1 MSDRALGPVIGVCL
15 KLVPGRPEA
24 DPLTGQVVTDPRL
37 AGPSPAD
44 HAALEW
50 ALRLASAWDGQVLA
64 ATAGG
69 PAADAGLRL
78 ALGVGAHRA
87 VRVALD
93 PDLPSAIVAG
103 ALAPTLD
110 GCAVVC
116 CGDQSTDRGSGAVPA
131 LLAAR
136 LGAAQG
142 LGLLGISVGD
152 PGVVEAVR
160 RLDGGR
166 RERLRVRAPAVISV
180 EGATAR
186 LRRASL
192 AATMASTRATIEVA
206 PAPPSVLAGNRPGPA
221 PLVLPY
227 RPRPR
232 QLPPPSG
239 EDPLQRI
246 LQLTAATS
254 TRQPPR
260 TLVLEPAEAADAILE
275 QLRQWGEWEPEA
287 GESARETSP

>member
-1 MSDRALGPVIGVCL
+1 
-15 KLVPGRPEA
+15 
-24 DPLTGQVVTDPRL
+24 
-37 AGPSPAD
+37 
-44 HAALEW
+44 
-50 ALRLASAWDGQVLA
+50 LASAWDGQVLA
-64 ATAGG
+64 VTADG
-69 PAADAGLRL
+69 PAADDVLRL
-78 ALGVGAHRA
+78 ALGAGAHRA

-93 PDLPSAIVAG
+93 PDLSSATVAG
-103 ALAPTLD
+103 ALAPLLA

-142 LGLLGISVGD
+142 LGLLSITIGD
-152 PGVVEAVR
+152 QGVVEAVR

-166 RERLRVRAPAVISV
+166 RERLRIRAPSVISV

-192 AATMASTRATIEVA
+192 AATVASARTTIDVV
-206 PAPPSVLAGNRPGPA
+206 PAPPAVLAANRPGPA

-232 QLPPPSG
+232 QLPPPAG
-239 EDPLQRI
+239 DDPLQRI

-260 TLVLEPAEAADAILE
+260 TLALEPAEAADAILE
-275 QLRQWGEWEPEA
+275 QLHQWAEWEPEA
-287 GESARETSP
+287 PDSARETSP

>member
-1 MSDRALGPVIGVCL
+1 MSDRFGGPLVGVCL

-24 DPLTGQVVTDPRL
+24 DPLTGQVTTDPRL
-37 AGPSPAD
+37 GGPSAAD
-44 HAALEW
+44 QAALEW

-64 ATAGG
+64 VTAGG
-69 PAADAGLRL
+69 PPADAVLRS
-78 ALGVGAHRA
+78 ALGVGAQRA

-93 PDLPSAIVAG
+93 PDLPSATVAG
-103 ALAPTLD
+103 ALAPTLAE
-110 GCAVVC
+110 CAVVC

-142 LGLLGISVGD
+142 LGLLSVSVGER
-152 PGVVEAVR
+152 GVVEAVR

-166 RERLRVRAPAVISV
+166 RERLRIRAPAVISV

-192 AATMASTRATIEVA
+192 AATLASTRATTEVVA
-206 PAPPSVLAGNRPGPA
+206 APPSVLAANRSGPP

-232 QLPPPSG
+232 QLPPPAG
-239 EDPLQRI
+239 DDPLQRI

-275 QLRQWGEWEPEA
+275 QLRQWGEWDPDA
-287 GESARETSP
+287 DRSAPHPA